1 MFHVYKLHL
10 SDEIA
15 AVVNSKGW
23 SRSPEGSAYAAL
35 RGINGDNASLTEHV
49 LTAALMGL
57 YHHGISAEAPSL
69 VALFDYDNGAPFET
83 GVKPIYHCKGL
94 SSMSVGDVVI
104 HNGGYVSVVC
114 SYGWATLPERA
125 ALAFAMM
132 AKKIAC
138 ERPNALPEAA

>member
-69 VALFDYDNGAPFET
+69 GALFDYDNGAPFET

-104 HNGGYVSVVC
+104 HKGGYVSVVC

-125 ALAFAMM
+125 ALAFAVM

>member
-23 SRSPEGSAYAAL
+23 SRSPEGAAYAAL

-57 YHHGISAEAPSL
+57 YHHGLSAEAPSL
-69 VALFDYDNGAPFET
+69 WHFSTTTTARPSRPA
-83 GVKPIYHCKGL
+83 
-94 SSMSVGDVVI
+94 SSRSTI
-104 HNGGYVSVVC
+104 
-114 SYGWATLPERA
+114 ARA
-125 ALAFAMM
+125 
-132 AKKIAC
+132 C
-138 ERPNALPEAA
+138 RR

>member
-10 SDEIA
+10 SPEIA

-35 RGINGDNASLTEHV
+35 RGVNGDNASLTEHV

-69 VALFDYDNGAPFET
+69 GALFDYDNGAPFET